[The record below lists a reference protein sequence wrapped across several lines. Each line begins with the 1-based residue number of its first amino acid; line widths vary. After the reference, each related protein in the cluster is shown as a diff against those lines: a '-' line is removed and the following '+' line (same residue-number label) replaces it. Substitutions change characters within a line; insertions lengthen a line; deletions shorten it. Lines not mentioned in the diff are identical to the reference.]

1 MYTRITR
8 SGGRSYL
15 QIVEGFRSDAGVR
28 QRVVA
33 NLGRLDQL
41 DGKKLDPLI
50 HGLQRALGR
59 VPVSAPVPEY
69 PCCVIFVYR
78 RISKSMV
85 YAISCGTWAVRT
97 AGPATD
103 ARMPACRTQPF
114 APGSS

>member
-15 QIVEGFRSDAGVR
+15 QIVEGFRSEAGVR

-41 DGKKLDPLI
+41 SDKKLDPLI

-59 VPVSAPVPEY
+59 VPSSAPVPEA
-69 PCCVIFVYR
+69 
-78 RISKSMV
+78 S
-85 YAISCGTWAVRT
+85 
-97 AGPATD
+97 AG
-103 ARMPACRTQPF
+103 Q
-114 APGSS
+114 